1 MIVEVVMPK
10 MGESLQE
17 GTIINWLKK
26 EGDVVERDEMIL
38 EISTDK
44 VDTEVPSPVA
54 GILKKIHVPVETTVL
69 VGTLIAEIETDVNAS
84 ASAPVAQTTV
94 VSEAPPVAQAV
105 SNPPPINPAPVTTA
119 PVQEVVPIAAPVQS
133 GGNLIDLVMPKMG
146 ESLQEGTIVKWLKKV
161 GDVVERDEM
170 VLEISTDKVDTEVPS
185 PVAGTL
191 AEILAQEEE
200 TLLVGSVIARISTGG
215 SAVASAPA
223 PATTSAPV
231 APAPVQATTPAA
243 VAPVQTQ
250 VQTQV
255 QAPALQQTAVTGQT
269 FNIPREYNGKF
280 FSPLVKEIATQNK
293 VSLEELVA
301 LSGYGNEGRINKN
314 DILNY
319 IANRGNSPVVVS
331 APVIDSVPTSVSAP
345 VVTPVQ
351 ASAPAVAPTPIAK
364 PMAPAPSSGSDS
376 YEVIP
381 MDRMRQLISAHMTM
395 SKSTSAH
402 VTSVAEVDFT
412 NIVKIRDKN
421 KAQFEKNEGFKLTY
435 TPFFAKS
442 VVDAVR
448 QFPMVNVSVEGK
460 NIHKH
465 KRINLAFATAL
476 PDNNLI
482 VPVIKGSESLNL
494 TGIARGVYDLSTRAR
509 NKQLSPDDV
518 QNGTVT
524 ITNVGTF
531 GTLFGTPIINQ
542 PQTCIFGIG
551 AIKKR
556 PMAVEVNG
564 EWLVAVRDV
573 AFISITYDHRVIDGM
588 LAGQT
593 LAAVVK
599 ALESMTLENVQ
610 F

>member
-69 VGTLIAEIETDVNAS
+69 VGTLIAEIETDASAS
-84 ASAPVAQTTV
+84 ASAPA
-94 VSEAPPVAQAV
+94 PVAVAAAPV
-105 SNPPPINPAPVTTA
+105 VEVAPVPAPVVVETPAPAAAAPVATA
-119 PVQEVVPIAAPVQS
+119 PVS
-133 GGNLIDLVMPKMG
+133 GGNTIDLVMPKMG

-191 AEILAQEEE
+191 VEILAQEEE

-215 SAVASAPA
+215 SVVASAPA
-223 PATTSAPV
+223 PVQAAAPV
-231 APAPVQATTPAA
+231 AQTTIAAPVATPAPVASAPTP
-243 VAPVQTQ
+243 VA
-250 VQTQV
+250 
-255 QAPALQQTAVTGQT
+255 APAQVVGQT
-269 FNIPREYNGKF
+269 FEIPRQHNGKF
-280 FSPLVKEIATQNK
+280 FSPLVKEIAKQNR
-293 VSLEELVA
+293 VSLEELMT
-301 LSGYGNEGRINKN
+301 LNGTGMEGRITKA
-314 DILNY
+314 DILSY
-319 IANRGNSPVVVS
+319 VANRGSAPAPAPVAQS
-331 APVIDSVPTSVSAP
+331 APVVASAPVAPAPVASASVSAP
-345 VVTPVQ
+345 
-351 ASAPAVAPTPIAK
+351 K
-364 PMAPAPSSGSDS
+364 PMAPAPMVGSDS
-376 YEVIP
+376 YDVIP

-395 SKSTSAH
+395 SKATSAH
-402 VTSVAEVDFT
+402 VTSVAEVDFS
-412 NIVKIRDKN
+412 NIVKIRDKF
-421 KAQFEKNEGFKLTY
+421 KAQFEKNEGFKLTF
-435 TPFFAKS
+435 TPFFAKA

-448 QFPMVNVSVEGK
+448 QFPMVNVSVDGK
-460 NIHKH
+460 NILKH
-465 KRINLAFATAL
+465 KRVNLAFATAL

-494 TGIARGVYDLSTRAR
+494 TGLARGVYDLSTRAR

-564 EWLVAVRDV
+564 EWLVAIRDV

-599 ALESMTLENVQ
+599 ALETMNLDNVQ

>member
-69 VGTLIAEIETDVNAS
+69 VGTLIAEIETDASAS
-84 ASAPVAQTTV
+84 ASAPA
-94 VSEAPPVAQAV
+94 PVAVAAAPV
-105 SNPPPINPAPVTTA
+105 VEVAPTPAPVVVETPAPAAAAPVATA
-119 PVQEVVPIAAPVQS
+119 PVS
-133 GGNLIDLVMPKMG
+133 GGNTIDLVMPKMG

-191 AEILAQEEE
+191 VEILAQEEE

-215 SAVASAPA
+215 SVVASAPA
-223 PATTSAPV
+223 PVQAAAPV
-231 APAPVQATTPAA
+231 AQTTIAAPVATPAPVASAPTPVA
-243 VAPVQTQ
+243 APV
-250 VQTQV
+250 
-255 QAPALQQTAVTGQT
+255 AVVGQT
-269 FNIPREYNGKF
+269 FEIPRQHNGKF
-280 FSPLVKEIATQNK
+280 FSPLVKEIAKQNR
-293 VSLEELVA
+293 VSLEELMT
-301 LSGYGNEGRINKN
+301 LNGTGMEGRITKA
-314 DILNY
+314 DILSY
-319 IANRGNSPVVVS
+319 VANRGSAHAPAPVAQSAPIVAS
-331 APVIDSVPTSVSAP
+331 APVAPAPVASASVSAP
-345 VVTPVQ
+345 
-351 ASAPAVAPTPIAK
+351 K
-364 PMAPAPSSGSDS
+364 PMAPAPMVGSDS
-376 YEVIP
+376 YDVIP

-395 SKSTSAH
+395 SKATSAH
-402 VTSVAEVDFT
+402 VTSVAEVDFS
-412 NIVKIRDKN
+412 NIVKIRDKF
-421 KAQFEKNEGFKLTY
+421 KAQFEKNEGFKLTF
-435 TPFFAKS
+435 TPFFAKA

-448 QFPMVNVSVEGK
+448 QFPMVNVSVDGK
-460 NIHKH
+460 NILKH
-465 KRINLAFATAL
+465 KRVNLAFATAL

-494 TGIARGVYDLSTRAR
+494 TGLARGVYDLSTRAR

-564 EWLVAVRDV
+564 EWLVAIRDV

-599 ALESMTLENVQ
+599 ALETMNLDNVQ

>member
-26 EGDVVERDEMIL
+26 EGDLVERDEMIL

-69 VGTLIAEIETDVNAS
+69 VGTLIAEIETDASAS
-84 ASAPVAQTTV
+84 ASAPA
-94 VSEAPPVAQAV
+94 PVAAAPV
-105 SNPPPINPAPVTTA
+105 VEVAPTPAPVIETPA
-119 PVQEVVPIAAPVQS
+119 PAAPVAIS
-133 GGNLIDLVMPKMG
+133 GGNTIDLVMPKMG

-191 AEILAQEEE
+191 VEILAQEEE

-223 PATTSAPV
+223 PAQAAAPV
-231 APAPVQATTPAA
+231 AQTTIVPPVATPAPVASVP
-243 VAPVQTQ
+243 APVA
-250 VQTQV
+250 
-255 QAPALQQTAVTGQT
+255 APAQVVGQT
-269 FNIPREYNGKF
+269 FEIPRQYNGKF
-280 FSPLVKEIATQNK
+280 FSPLVKEIAKQNR
-293 VSLEELVA
+293 VSLEELMT
-301 LSGYGNEGRINKN
+301 LNGTGMEGRITKA
-314 DILNY
+314 DILSY
-319 IANRGNSPVVVS
+319 VANRGSAPAVVAAPVAQSAPVMAAPVVS
-331 APVIDSVPTSVSAP
+331 APAP
-345 VVTPVQ
+345 V
-351 ASAPAVAPTPIAK
+351 AAPK
-364 PMAPAPSSGSDS
+364 PMAPAPMVGSDS
-376 YEVIP
+376 YDVIP

-395 SKSTSAH
+395 SKATSAH

-412 NIVKIRDKN
+412 TIVKIRDKF
-421 KAQFEKNEGFKLTY
+421 KAQFEKNEGFKLTF
-435 TPFFAKS
+435 TPFFAKA

-448 QFPMVNVSVEGK
+448 QFPMVNVSVDGK
-460 NIHKH
+460 NILKH

-494 TGIARGVYDLSTRAR
+494 TGLARGVYDLSTRAR
-509 NKQLSPDDV
+509 NKQLAPDDV

-564 EWLVAVRDV
+564 EWLVAIRDV

-599 ALESMTLENVQ
+599 ALETMNLDNVQ

>member
-94 VSEAPPVAQAV
+94 VSEAAPVAQAV

-185 PVAGTL
+185 PVAGIL

-215 SAVASAPA
+215 SAVAPA
-223 PATTSAPV
+223 SAPV
-231 APAPVQATTPAA
+231 APAPFQATTPAA

-250 VQTQV
+250 VQTQL
-255 QAPALQQTAVTGQT
+255 QAPALQQPTVTGQT

-301 LSGYGNEGRINKN
+301 LSGSGNEGRINKN

-319 IANRGNSPVVVS
+319 IANRGNSPVAVS
-331 APVIDSVPTSVSAP
+331 APVIASVSAP

-351 ASAPAVAPTPIAK
+351 ASAPAVAPTPVAK
-364 PMAPAPSSGSDS
+364 QMAPAPSSGSDS

-556 PMAVEVNG
+556 QMAVEVNG

>member
-54 GILKKIHVPVETTVL
+54 GVLKKIHVPVETTVL
-69 VGTLIAEIETDVNAS
+69 VGTLIAEIETDVNAA
-84 ASAPVAQTTV
+84 AS
-94 VSEAPPVAQAV
+94 
-105 SNPPPINPAPVTTA
+105 PAPVQAPAQVAPAAPAAPA
-119 PVQEVVPIAAPVQS
+119 PVVETPAPAAPAPVS
-133 GGNLIDLVMPKMG
+133 GGNTIDLVMPKMG
-146 ESLQEGTIVKWLKKV
+146 ESLQEGTIVKWLKQV
-161 GDVVERDEM
+161 GDKVERDEM

-191 AEILAQEEE
+191 VEILAKEEE

-215 SAVASAPA
+215 SVAVS
-223 PATTSAPV
+223 T
-231 APAPVQATTPAA
+231 PAPVQAQAPVAQTTISAP
-243 VAPVQTQ
+243 VSAPVQ
-250 VQTQV
+250 VAPA
-255 QAPALQQTAVTGQT
+255 QAPVAVSAPFVGQA
-269 FNIPREYNGKF
+269 FEIPRQYNGKF
-280 FSPLVKEIATQNK
+280 FSPLVKEIAKQNR

-301 LSGYGNEGRINKN
+301 LNGTGIEGRITKN

-319 IANRGNSPVVVS
+319 VANRGSAPVAAAPVAQSAPVMVAPAPVAPAPTMASAPVS
-331 APVIDSVPTSVSAP
+331 APT
-345 VVTPVQ
+345 
-351 ASAPAVAPTPIAK
+351 
-364 PMAPAPSSGSDS
+364 MAPAPAVGSDS

-395 SKSTSAH
+395 SKATSAH

-412 NIVKIRDKN
+412 NIVKIRDKF
-421 KAQFEKNEGFKLTY
+421 KAQFEKNEGFKLTF
-435 TPFFAKS
+435 TPFFAKA

-448 QFPMVNVSVEGK
+448 QFPMVNVSVDGK
-460 NIHKH
+460 NILKH
-465 KRINLAFATAL
+465 KRVNLSFATAL

-482 VPVIKGSESLNL
+482 VPVIKGAESLNL
-494 TGIARGVYDLSTRAR
+494 TGLARGVYDLSTRAR

-518 QNGTVT
+518 QGGTVT

-542 PQTCIFGIG
+542 PQTTIFGIG

-556 PMAVEVNG
+556 PIAVEVNG

-599 ALESMTLENVQ
+599 ALESMTLDNFQ